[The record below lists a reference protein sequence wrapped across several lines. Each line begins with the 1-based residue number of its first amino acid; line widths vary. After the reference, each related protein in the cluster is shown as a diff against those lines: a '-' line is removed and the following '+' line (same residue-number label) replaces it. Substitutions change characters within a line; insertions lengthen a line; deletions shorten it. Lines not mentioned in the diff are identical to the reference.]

1 MLLKL
6 LCFSFLVAANA
17 FNRLYSSSSS
27 SSSSSRLE
35 LGSFSRNFLKIERN
49 DEYNHL
55 RQTVLYSTSYPGK
68 DSMHHPTESAK
79 LEELPIK
86 NHGTISMSLEELAIH
101 LNGWGRAR
109 IAWDCYLLGIDPY
122 HYFSGSEIGEPM
134 EAIQSLLPTS
144 RKTQRLGSATL
155 EALCQLNGG
164 LSVDGGIA
172 TLIQQL
178 RSKDDTTK
186 LLLKLQDGM
195 QVETVLIPWNN
206 IRTTVCISS
215 QVGCRQ
221 GCTFCATGRMG
232 RLRNLS
238 SDEILVQLFFA
249 IQVCRRTGLPPITN
263 VVFMGMGEPSDN
275 IDAVRTAIFQ
285 MTTRELF
292 QLSSQRVTV
301 STVAP
306 TPHVFDLLCRDDARC
321 VIAWSVH
328 AVRDDLRRKLV
339 PTTQYTMVELRQG
352 LIDALLRW
360 KPRGKRICM
369 LEVALMDQVND
380 SLQEADD
387 MVEFV
392 HGILY
397 QIPDAKVIVNLI
409 PFNEIGQIGNVY
421 RKPTIERVLAFQ
433 NRLQS
438 EGVYCHIRTTRGDD
452 ESAACGQLATK
463 RVATRKISISESITN

>member
-1 MLLKL
+1 MLSKL
-6 LCFSFLVAANA
+6 LLLSISFFLSTDA
-17 FNRLYSSSSS
+17 FFASYSSFRKLAIGSVSSVGENNDDEHPS
-27 SSSSSRLE
+27 VKTALAQNAIDTMDSSSSR
-35 LGSFSRNFLKIERN
+35 SSSSWN
-49 DEYNHL
+49 
-55 RQTVLYSTSYPGK
+55 V
-68 DSMHHPTESAK
+68 PTTTK
-79 LEELPIK
+79 P
-86 NHGTISMSLEELAIH
+86 HGTLSMSLEELALR

-122 HYFSGSEIGEPM
+122 HYFSDTTQQDEPW
-134 EAIQSLLPTS
+134 EKIQSLLPSS
-144 RKTQRLGSATL
+144 RRNQRLGSATL
-155 EALCQLNGG
+155 EALYQLNGG

-172 TLIQQL
+172 TLIQQV

-195 QVETVLIPWNN
+195 EVETVLIPWNN

-249 IQVCRRTGLPPITN
+249 IQVGRRTGLPPITN
-263 VVFMGMGEPSDN
+263 IVFMGMGEPSDN
-275 IDAVRTAIFQ
+275 IDAVQKAIVQ
-285 MTTRELF
+285 MTKRELF
-292 QLSSQRVTV
+292 QLSSHRVTV

-306 TPHVFDLLCRDDARC
+306 TPQVFDVLCRDDARC

-339 PTTQYTMVELRQG
+339 PTTQYTMLELRQG

-360 KPRGKRICM
+360 KPKGKRICM
-369 LEVALMDQVND
+369 LEVALMDQMND

-392 HGILY
+392 RGILH

-409 PFNEIGQIGNVY
+409 PFNDIGQKLY
-421 RKPTIERVLAFQ
+421 RKPTIERVVAFQ

-438 EGVYCHIRTTRGDD
+438 QGIYSHIRTTRGDD

-463 RVATRKISISESITN
+463 KVVVLTEKKSPMKQ